1 LSSSDRC
8 YEQTLA
14 ELLARKYAGRKLD
27 LIVPCLDSAMQFTLQ
42 HRNQLFPGVPV
53 VFYGAEPAIL
63 KTVLPPDVT
72 GVTMLFDW
80 GATADLLLR
89 LHPETERV
97 VYIGGASRAA
107 RAYEAQA
114 RQAFA
119 RYQDRLSST
128 A

>member
-1 LSSSDRC
+1 
-8 YEQTLA
+8 
-14 ELLARKYAGRKLD
+14 
-27 LIVPCLDSAMQFTLQ
+27 MQFTLQ

-63 KTVLPPDVT
+63 ETVLPPDVT